1 VPITVTP
8 EQVERRVV
16 ELLCEIGIET
26 EGISAQTRLEA
37 IDVES
42 LDLVEVAHVVHK
54 EHGVKLTGDDVK
66 DVVTVGDF
74 VQAFL
79 ANAG

>member
-1 VPITVTP
+1 MPITVTP
-8 EQVERRVV
+8 EQIERRVV
-16 ELLCEIGIET
+16 DLLREIGIET
-26 EGISAQTRLEA
+26 EGISTQTELAA

-42 LDLVEVAHVVHK
+42 LDLVEVAHVIQK